1 MGFSRGHRTPWPLK
15 GGHGLSGKA
24 QLKICLIVGSDEYEA
39 DIACEAPAIAGPKRN
54 KRTSPIRTNPSPMV
68 ENQQRVDQSLE
79 PKCSQDC
86 FECLPVFAGE
96 V

>member
-1 MGFSRGHRTPWPLK
+1 MKPISLAKRLPSLV
-15 GGHGLSGKA
+15 LS
-24 QLKICLIVGSDEYEA
+24 V
-39 DIACEAPAIAGPKRN
+39 
-54 KRTSPIRTNPSPMV
+54 TSALPPIRTNPSPMV